1 MYKRILL
8 AYDGTLE
15 GRAALREGALLA
27 RRCGAEVFLLSVIA
41 ESVGSRVAQGVEG
54 ATVAVKDQDYQEVL
68 ADGIERLKQ
77 LGFAP
82 VAKLMRGEPA
92 RAIGVYSGQI
102 AADLVVVGY
111 RKQNALARWWS
122 GPSGAYLID
131 HVSCSVLVGR
141 NVITAEAF
149 EAEMRDGPAAVTP
162 NPAPSPR

>member
-1 MYKRILL
+1 MYKKILL

-27 RRCGAEVFLLSVIA
+27 RRCAAQVFLLSVIA
-41 ESVGSRVAQGVEG
+41 ESVGSRIAQGVEG
-54 ATVAVKDQDYQEVL
+54 ATVVVKDQDYQEVL
-68 ADGIERLKQ
+68 ADGVERLKQ

-92 RAIGVYSGQI
+92 SAIGAYAGQI
-102 AADLVVVGY
+102 GADLVVVGH

-131 HVSCSVLVGR
+131 DVGCSLLVGR
-141 NVITAEAF
+141 NVITAEDF
-149 EAEMRDGPAAVTP
+149 ETEMRAGQ
-162 NPAPSPR
+162 S

>member
-1 MYKRILL
+1 MYKKILL

-27 RRCGAEVFLLSVIA
+27 RRCAAQVFLLSVIA
-41 ESVGSRVAQGVEG
+41 ESVGSRIAQGVEG
-54 ATVAVKDQDYQEVL
+54 ATVVVKDQDYQEVL
-68 ADGIERLKQ
+68 ADCVERLKQ

-92 RAIGVYSGQI
+92 SAIGAYAGQI
-102 AADLVVVGY
+102 GADLVVVGH

-131 HVSCSVLVGR
+131 DVGCSLLVGR
-141 NVITAEAF
+141 NVITAEDF
-149 EAEMRDGPAAVTP
+149 ETEMRAGQ
-162 NPAPSPR
+162 S